1 MRGRLLRRATGPVYV
16 GACVAPL
23 AAATA
28 PEPASAPRV
37 TQSGHLQPAPLHQ
50 YSVACHNRTEYQ
62 NAIRDHGADITARST
77 GGWIAGWPRG
87 RRVGQ
92 NALEVMP

>member
-1 MRGRLLRRATGPVYV
+1 MRGRLLRRAAGPVCV

-28 PEPASAPRV
+28 PEPASA
-37 TQSGHLQPAPLHQ
+37 LLDQ

-62 NAIRDHGADITARST
+62 NAIRDHRADMTARST
-77 GGWIAGWPRG
+77 RGWTAGWPRR
-87 RRVGQ
+87 RRVGRT
-92 NALEVMP
+92 ALEKMP

>member
-1 MRGRLLRRATGPVYV
+1 MRGRLLQRAAGPVYI

-37 TQSGHLQPAPLHQ
+37 TQLGHLQPALLDQ
-50 YSVACHNRTEYQ
+50 YSVTCHNRTEYQ
-62 NAIRDHGADITARST
+62 AAIRDHGADMTARSPK
-77 GGWIAGWPRG
+77 GWTAG
-87 RRVGQ
+87 RRVGR
-92 NALEVMP
+92 NALEKML

>member
-1 MRGRLLRRATGPVYV
+1 MRGRLLRRAAGPVCV

-37 TQSGHLQPAPLHQ
+37 TQSGHLQPALLDQ

-62 NAIRDHGADITARST
+62 NAIRDHRADMTARST
-77 GGWIAGWPRG
+77 RGWTAGWPRR
-87 RRVGQ
+87 RRVGRT
-92 NALEVMP
+92 ALEKMP

>member
-28 PEPASAPRV
+28 PRV
-37 TQSGHLQPAPLHQ
+37 TQSGHLQPAPPHQ

-62 NAIRDHGADITARST
+62 NTVRDHGADMTARST
-77 GGWIAGWPRG
+77 KGWTAGWPRG
-87 RRVGQ
+87 RRVGP
-92 NALEVMP
+92 NALEKMT